1 MSAIRITKKQV
12 AAAATARAK
21 SLKEDPD
28 FRRFEEEQ
36 AKEMQ
41 AAEEERKNRKE
52 KD

>member
-1 MSAIRITKKQV
+1 MSVRITKEQV
-12 AAAATARAK
+12 EAAAAAREKA
-21 SLKEDPD
+21 LKEDPD
-28 FRRFEEEQ
+28 FRRSEKEQ